1 MATVQ
6 SIAQAIADVAATI
19 DGVDQTSIDDYLPSI
34 KTQSIACLVLPFGQT
49 DTVTLSDFGP
59 NTAAF
64 THRIK
69 VEFWIKHVQGKA
81 ANTMQ
86 RAREIFRLA
95 VIALINADGTGYTLS
110 PDLRIEGNVEQG
122 FLTVESM
129 PYLVATLYVPVLNEE
144 DL

>member
-6 SIAQAIADVAATI
+6 SIAEAIQTQMATI
-19 DGVDQTSIDDYLPSI
+19 SGVDYTSVDDYLPSI

-69 VEFWIKHVQGKA
+69 VEFWVKHVQGKA
-81 ANTMQ
+81 NNTMQ

-95 VIALINADGTGYTLS
+95 VFALLAGDGTGYTLS